1 MGKRYWKS
9 GNMDL
14 NYNMDN
20 KAKVLL
26 YNIDESKLNLIKNYF
41 DENDIDFIIV
51 ERKDYLK
58 PIVYLLDLDNL
69 DDNYEDY
76 LKEEF
81 ENDMALLYNF
91 DNELLDSFLKYFRD
105 NKIPGIRLKAVFTDT
120 NANWNSVELYN
131 ELVKEAE
138 YFRKKNN
145 LN

>member
-14 NYNMDN
+14 NKNMDN

-26 YNIDESKLNLIKNYF
+26 YNIDEIKLNLIKNYF
-41 DENDIDFIIV
+41 DENSIDFIIV

-58 PIVYLLDLDNL
+58 PIVYLLQSDNS
-69 DDNYEDY
+69 DNNYEDY

-105 NKIPGIRLKAVFTDT
+105 NKIPSIRLKAVFTDT

>member
-1 MGKRYWKS
+1 MNKRYWKS

-26 YNIDESKLNLIKNYF
+26 YNIDETKLNLIRNYF
-41 DENDIDFIIV
+41 DENNIDFIIV

-58 PIVYLLDLDNL
+58 PIVYLLQSDHF

-91 DNELLDSFLKYFRD
+91 DNELLDSFLKYFKD

-120 NANWNSVELYN
+120 NANWNSIELYN
-131 ELVKEAE
+131 ELVKEAK
-138 YFRKKNN
+138 YFEKKKN

>member
-14 NYNMDN
+14 NKNMDN

-26 YNIDESKLNLIKNYF
+26 YNIDETKLNLIKNYF

-58 PIVYLLDLDNL
+58 PIVYLLQSDNS
-69 DDNYEDY
+69 DNNYEDY

-105 NKIPGIRLKAVFTDT
+105 NKIPSIRLKAVFTDT